1 MSAIPLNLRAEI
13 EKGIA
18 HVAVSGELDLSNAAE
33 LEKVLLETEQVQGVE
48 RIWLDIGE
56 LEFIDSSGIAILL
69 EAINRSSSDSNRL
82 RLTGSPSPEVRRIIE
97 ITGIADRLPVDEQDG
112 A

>member
-18 HVAVSGELDLSNAAE
+18 NIAVSGELDLSNAAE

-56 LEFIDSSGIAILL
+56 LEFIDSSGIAILV

-82 RLTGSPSPEVRRIIE
+82 RLTGSPSPEVRRVIE
-97 ITGIADRLPVDEQDG
+97 ITGIADRLPLDEQDDL
-112 A
+112 